1 MLRLWSTETENKL
14 FPVEMSGL
22 MAWLIAR
29 LIQVFLVIS
38 ILRFHFVVDANL
50 AESKEFMSGKVLR
63 VAIFHVSFFLQLVN
77 WLLNHFKL
85 NYFKY
90 PPSINI
96 TKLPNATFTYSGSA
110 MDIIE
115 YVAKGLDIS

>member
-1 MLRLWSTETENKL
+1 MLRLWSAEAENKL
-14 FPVEMSGL
+14 FPAEMSGL

-38 ILRFHFVVDANL
+38 ILRFLFLVDANL

-85 NYFKY
+85 DYFKY

-96 TKLPNATFTYSGSA
+96 TKLPNGTLIYSGSA
-110 MDIIE
+110 MDIME

>member
-1 MLRLWSTETENKL
+1 MLLLWSTEAENKL
-14 FPVEMSGL
+14 STAEMSGL
-22 MAWLIAR
+22 MAWIIAR
-29 LIQVFLVIS
+29 LLVIS
-38 ILRFHFVVDANL
+38 ILRFNFVAANL

-77 WLLNHFKL
+77 WLLNYFKL

-96 TKLPNATFTYSGSA
+96 TKLPNGTLIYSGSSF
-110 MDIIE
+110 DIME

>member
-1 MLRLWSTETENKL
+1 MKGLLIVLL
-14 FPVEMSGL
+14 FVLQFFYP
-22 MAWLIAR
+22 
-29 LIQVFLVIS
+29 
-38 ILRFHFVVDANL
+38 VDADMP
-50 AESKEFMSGKVLR
+50 ESKEFISGKVLR

-85 NYFKY
+85 HYFKY

-96 TKLPNATFTYSGSA
+96 TKLPNGTFTYSGSA